1 MISKDL
7 RSRRKTCAIVK
18 LKNNNGDEDV
28 IFDQR
33 YYYLKCS
40 GKVLMIDDEKVKGRI
55 GRG

>member
-7 RSRRKTCAIVK
+7 RSRRKNCAMVR
-18 LKNNNGDEDV
+18 LRNNNGDEDV

-33 YYYLKCS
+33 YSYLKSS